1 MSSGVVNRPLRLM
14 ETFRSVF
21 YTPIYVA
28 ISGGFFEQ
36 EGLDVEFSTFPSGF
50 RGHQGLTALTAD
62 VADIVQSGP
71 MRSIVAAACGEEVVH
86 PHIIEINSRDGFF
99 LVGRVPQDRFTWN
112 DLKNSTLIPVGFS
125 PLPRAT
131 LQYALRQRGVEM
143 GEIHLVEGLPI
154 DQAVEA
160 FRRGEGDFI
169 HLAQPAVDQLE
180 DEGTGHPVAA
190 LGPVIG
196 RIAFSSFA
204 TSHRFLH
211 DNAEIVQRFTRGF
224 YNAQKWLARSEA
236 HLIANLVGPFFPEI
250 DPKLL
255 SGAIARYKEQDTWAK
270 DPLLRE
276 DGFGRLQEVLAQA
289 GLISSRYSYARI
301 VLSDFARKAMERG

>member
-1 MSSGVVNRPLRLM
+1 MSSDAVDRPLRLL

-28 ISGGFFEQ
+28 ICGGFFEQ
-36 EGLDVEFSTFPSGF
+36 EGLDVELSTFPSGF
-50 RGHQGLTALTAD
+50 RGHQGLSALDSD

-71 MRSIVAAACGEEVVH
+71 MRSIMAAACGDEVVH

-99 LVGRVPQDRFTWN
+99 LVGRVPRDRFTWN
-112 DLKNSTLIPVGFS
+112 GLKGSTLIPVGFS

-131 LQYALRQRGVEM
+131 LQYALRKRGVEM
-143 GEIHLVEGLPI
+143 GEVHLLEGLSI
-154 DQAVEA
+154 DQAMEA

-169 HLAQPAVDQLE
+169 HLAQPAADQLE
-180 DEGTGHPVAA
+180 EEGAGHLVAA

-204 TSHRFLH
+204 TTQRFLI
-211 DNAEIVQRFTRGF
+211 DSGETVQRFTQGF
-224 YNAQKWLARSEA
+224 YNAQKWLAESESQA
-236 HLIANLVGPFFPEI
+236 IAGLIGSFFPEVGS
-250 DPKLL
+250 KLL

-276 DGFGRLQEVLAQA
+276 DGFDTLQDALAQA
-289 GLISSRYSYARI
+289 GLIDSRYPYASI
-301 VLSDFARKAMERG
+301 VSPDFARKAMEE

>member
-1 MSSGVVNRPLRLM
+1 MSAGAVDRPLRLM

-28 ISGGFFEQ
+28 IRGGFLEQ
-36 EGLDVEFSTFPSGF
+36 EGLEVELSTFPSGF
-50 RGHQGLTALTAD
+50 RGHQGLSALDAD
-62 VADIVQSGP
+62 AADIVQSGP
-71 MRSIVAAACGEEVVH
+71 MRSIIAAAGGEEVVH

-99 LVGRVPQDRFTWN
+99 LVGRVPGDRFAWN
-112 DLKNSTLIPVGFS
+112 DLKGSTLIPVGFS

-131 LQYALRQRGVEM
+131 LKYALRKRGVEM
-143 GEIHLVEGLPI
+143 GEVHLLEGLSI

-160 FRRGEGDFI
+160 FRRGEGDYI

-180 DEGTGHPVAA
+180 EEGAGHRVAA

-204 TSHRFLH
+204 TTQRFLH
-211 DNAEIVQRFTRGF
+211 DNGETVQRFTNGF
-224 YNAQKWLARSEA
+224 YNAQKWLAGSESHVIA
-236 HLIANLVGPFFPEI
+236 GLIGPFFPEV

-255 SGAIARYKEQDTWAK
+255 SRAIARYKEQDTWAK

-276 DGFGRLQEVLAQA
+276 DGFDTLQEVLAQA
-289 GLISSRYSYARI
+289 GLISSRYPYARI
-301 VLSDFARKAMERG
+301 VSSDFARKAMEA